1 MAIANIKPLR
11 ALVYNSEKIKDLSRV
26 VCPPYDVISASEQ
39 EYYFNLDAHNF
50 IQVLLRKDVP
60 GEDKYKRAGAI
71 FKEWQKEEILRRDE
85 KPAVYFY
92 SQQYIVRGEKRTRL
106 GFISLLRLADK
117 DSSVFGHENTRKL
130 AKEDRA
136 KLMREVKA
144 NLSPIFSIF
153 FDRKRI
159 ISRLFEKQIKGM
171 VPCIDVTDKEK
182 TNHKLWRIDS
192 PELLSQIEESLSGED
207 VFIADGHHR
216 YEVACNYRDEMK
228 EKLGPA
234 FTGTEP
240 FNYVLSYFTN
250 TDPRGLLIMPIH
262 RLIALDSK
270 FNFVSFSSELKKY
283 FDIDEIKDKSKF
295 FFLMEKGGRTEHVIG
310 MYKDKKYY
318 LLRLKNV
325 TILDKEIRNK
335 PQEYKTL
342 DVCILNTLVLQKIL
356 GLDAENKEIIKF
368 SPYHE
373 EFVREVDANP
383 SVIAFFMNPVR
394 FEQIASLAL
403 KGERMPSKSTYFYPK
418 VLSGLVVNS
427 LE

>member
-1 MAIANIKPLR
+1 MAFANIKPFK
-11 ALVYNSEKIKDLSRV
+11 ALVYNPEKIKDLSRV

-39 EYYFNLDAHNF
+39 EYYFNLDVHNF
-50 IQVLLRKDVP
+50 IHVLLRKDTA
-60 GEDKYKRAGAI
+60 GEDKYKRAGVI
-71 FKEWQKEEILRRDE
+71 FREWQKEGILRRDE

-106 GFISLLRLADK
+106 GFIALLRFADQ

-136 KLMREVKA
+136 RLLQEVKA

-159 ISRLFEKQIKGM
+159 IARVFEKQITG
-171 VPCIDVTDKEK
+171 VIPCVDVTDKEK
-182 TNHKLWRIDS
+182 TRHKLWRIDS
-192 PELLSQIEESLSGED
+192 PELLAQIEESLSGED
-207 VFIADGHHR
+207 IFIADGHHR

-228 EKLGPA
+228 DKLGPA
-234 FTGTEP
+234 YTGTEP

-262 RLIALDSK
+262 RLIALDK
-270 FNFVSFSSELKKY
+270 QFNFESFSSELKKY
-283 FDIDEIKDKSKF
+283 FDIDEIKDKTKF

-335 PQEYKTL
+335 PHEYKTL

-383 SVIAFFMNPVR
+383 LLIAFFMNPVR

-418 VLSGLVVNS
+418 VLSGLVVNK